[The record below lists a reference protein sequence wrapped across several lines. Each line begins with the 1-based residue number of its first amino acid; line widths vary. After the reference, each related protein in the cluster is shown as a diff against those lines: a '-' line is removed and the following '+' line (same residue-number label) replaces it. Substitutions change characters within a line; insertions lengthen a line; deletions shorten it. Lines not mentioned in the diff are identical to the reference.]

1 MMRVADWA
9 VWFIGAALTCWPAA
23 AYVQEVAGVA
33 DQRIRSVDYSA
44 GSVYRLRGYIGYQI
58 DLEFESG
65 EAFVGLGAGDVAGL
79 AFAAQHNHL
88 FIKPR
93 MAGVHTNITVLTT
106 RRAYRFEYE
115 TVAGGPESDPTTVIY
130 ALRFRYQPSS
140 AGAQPTAADAMERKL
155 DGDAGQV
162 ATNRDYWYCG
172 PSALKPLEVE
182 DDGVHTRLRFDP
194 RTELPALF
202 VRDEDGSEALLN
214 FNVEHGDVIVHRIAR
229 QFVLRR
235 GGLVGCVVNRGFPA
249 SARGVASG
257 TVAPTIERATRAA
270 AP

>member
-1 MMRVADWA
+1 
-9 VWFIGAALTCWPAA
+9 
-23 AYVQEVAGVA
+23 
-33 DQRIRSVDYSA
+33 
-44 GSVYRLRGYIGYQI
+44 
-58 DLEFESG
+58 
-65 EAFVGLGAGDVAGL
+65 
-79 AFAAQHNHL
+79 
-88 FIKPR
+88 
-93 MAGVHTNITVLTT
+93 
-106 RRAYRFEYE
+106 
-115 TVAGGPESDPTTVIY
+115 
-130 ALRFRYQPSS
+130 
-140 AGAQPTAADAMERKL
+140 MERKL